1 MTIQK
6 TIALVVC
13 CAVFT
18 TTNLE
23 AGVGSNKAAY
33 RGGSI
38 NSIKDGREAKMIFD
52 EKVARFEGV
61 QIPYEGIESI
71 EYGQNAGRRIGAA
84 AALTVL
90 AGPIGLLALAS
101 KKKKHMISL
110 TWKDQ
115 KGIAQAAVFEFGK
128 DSYRAA
134 LATFESKSGKQ
145 VEYQDK
151 DAQKQVGGSD
161 AQK

>member
-1 MTIQK
+1 M
-6 TIALVVC
+6 IALAVC
-13 CAVFT
+13 GAVFT
-18 TTNLE
+18 TSMY
-23 AGVGSNKAAY
+23 AGVGGKEAAY

-38 NSIKDGREAKMIFD
+38 NSIKEGREAKMIFD
-52 EKVARFEGV
+52 EKVARFEGL

-101 KKKKHMISL
+101 KKKKHMVSL

-115 KGIAQAAVFEFGK
+115 GGVAQAAVFEFGK

-151 DAQKQVGGSD
+151 DASKQMGGG
-161 AQK
+161 K